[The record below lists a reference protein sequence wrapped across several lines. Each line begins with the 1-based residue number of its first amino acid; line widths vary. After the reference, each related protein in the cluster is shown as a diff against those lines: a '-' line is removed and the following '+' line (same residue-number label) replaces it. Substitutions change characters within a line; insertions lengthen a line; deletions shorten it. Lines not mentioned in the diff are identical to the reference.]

1 MKKLSMIAAVL
12 LTSGAFATPF
22 VYSEKWSSS
31 KPSEVQMGGT
41 FRVVNLQDFKTL
53 NPFTS
58 RESPN
63 LPAILSAGG
72 LLTRDVVT
80 DEYIPF
86 MAESFKLSA
95 DKTTFTLNIR
105 KGMKWSDGKP
115 IIADDWITTYTL
127 QSNKDVGANEY
138 SGWFPNDKPIK
149 VTKIDAD
156 TIQVKFPFPD
166 VTAYEILSGFSPQPT
181 HVFMPVF
188 KAKGTDGIKEM
199 WSVTTDADEIV
210 VSGPFKLDKYVAG
223 ERALLKKN
231 AAFGEWAKD
240 SAGKSLPYLDS
251 VQIQFVADSNA
262 HLAQYLSGNTDYIAP
277 VSRDQLAQVKSA
289 IDAKKLAADL
299 IPNASSRASSDFVVL
314 NMDRGDTFK
323 GKLFR
328 NVKFRQALS
337 MLTNRDAMVD
347 LALGGLGQATYTG
360 VYPVFKSWI
369 YPEADKYKYN
379 PTAANKM
386 LDDMGFKKKGADGIR
401 VDSQGNRLAFTLI
414 ANAENNRR
422 QQFAGIMKEE
432 FKKAGIDL
440 TTSFIAFNQ
449 MSEML
454 DAKPGFAPRQ
464 FDAIMIG
471 LVNGSAVF
479 PVSGDNVVK
488 CTGLPEDG
496 NLHMGNQT
504 NKCLFPWETQTVNLY
519 YKGRQEF
526 DLAKRRQI
534 AFQIQKLESENL
546 PVIQLAAQTV
556 HYSWMSKVQG
566 EFQKPQVNAINA
578 STLFGPRAIELT
590 WIKK

>member
-22 VYSEKWSSS
+22 VYPEKWSSS

-72 LLTRDVVT
+72 LLIRDIVT

-115 IIADDWITTYTL
+115 ITADDWITTYTL
-127 QSNKDVGANEY
+127 ETNKDIGSNAY

-166 VTAYEILSGFSPQPT
+166 VTAYENLSGFFPQPT

-188 KAKGTDGIKEM
+188 KAKGADGIKEM

-240 SAGKSLPYLDS
+240 AAGKSLPYLDS
-251 VQIQFVADSNA
+251 IQIQFVADSNA
-262 HLAQYLSGNTDYIAP
+262 HLAQYLAGNTDYLSP

-479 PVSGDNVVK
+479 PVAGDNVVK

-566 EFQKPQVNAINA
+566 EYQKPQVNSINA